1 MAALMLMKTT
11 KTMTLVKMNIRM
23 TKMRLITRRGW
34 VLSLC
39 PKKAL
44 RIRKITLGTIEAAE
58 RYP

>member
-1 MAALMLMKTT
+1 MLMKTT

-34 VLSLC
+34 VLSQC